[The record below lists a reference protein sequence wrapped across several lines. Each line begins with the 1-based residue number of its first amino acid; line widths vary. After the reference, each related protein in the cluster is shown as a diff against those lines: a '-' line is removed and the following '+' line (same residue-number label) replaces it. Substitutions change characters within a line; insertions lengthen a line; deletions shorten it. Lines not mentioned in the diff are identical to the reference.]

1 MGAMLALSA
10 IFAVVITSVTLTQE
24 RAIVEA
30 QTNVTVTLSVATEDT
45 ANDGDSGATPTIVEG
60 LGSDDLATLT
70 VTLTGGAPGA
80 GNSVTVALAVSSSST
95 AVAADYTLSEPF
107 SVTISDAATSGTV
120 TFEAADPDATDE
132 SLETVIVELGAITK
146 SSGNTANYSAGTAN
160 SVTVNISDQVDNS
173 DAVAAN
179 GIVITIPDGDDQ
191 DTNPDIATR
200 GLVGQELTADVSA
213 ITDADYTVEN
223 SLPEIAK
230 AGKGTIT
237 YQWIRIQGT
246 GRDASPLV
254 DGDTAD
260 VMLATTK
267 TYTPVE
273 ADVGY
278 VLTVE
283 ATWSDEWGNGNATP
297 QSLTS
302 TTFDT
307 SSLTDSQRTAYN
319 VNKPFIIKGATPLKP
334 GVVLTGN
341 NTGLLFSD
349 DDGDTDTPDALM
361 NTDGTVV
368 DTDLSNNS
376 LTVTRDPITDLANVT
391 FTWQRNGTAIMSLL
405 CGDTTSDTTAEICA
419 FPSNSPDDNDRNY
432 TLTDDDVS
440 ETITLVATY
449 SQTPATGSAVPVVH
463 STSDSA
469 GTIIST
475 NPATGKPE
483 ITGTT
488 QVGSVLTA
496 NKGSIADADGGG
508 LPGTTSYTY
517 NWYYGDDT
525 AMTKS
530 LHTGSTY
537 ALGAN
542 DAGKTLKVKASFV
555 DALGDPDSR
564 VSDPSNTVAGSP
576 GMISKIEPG
585 IRDVVIS
592 GGEDVVLSVE
602 VYGLQGKVDQSLAD
616 GVTLNWTT
624 TGGSVPTNAAGNT
637 EVTYTASSS
646 PGTYTIT
653 AMVSDGDCQPDDES
667 MREAAC
673 SASFEV
679 RVRRSAPPQ
688 PEPAAPANPPGDIP
702 TILTDSEGNQYEV
715 FTPVEGGTFAGE
727 GYSIV
732 AGSGAVPNGEFIGVR
747 MSDDGSA
754 SNAGM
759 THQRYTLGG
768 NMYGVHAV
776 DSTGASV
783 SDYVLDEAAEV
794 CVPLPDA
801 FRARISDLALVTIN
815 SDGSLTILAANVR
828 LGDGGDA
835 SVCGNLSNLPASVAV
850 GSMGAPAA
858 IPTATP
864 IPTPVPPE
872 TGGSA
877 PTSNGMLWV
886 LVLGTAI
893 ILLGATVALTTRR
906 SRKSLSLS

>member
-24 RAIVEA
+24 RTLVEA
-30 QTNVTVTLSVATEDT
+30 QSGGTTVTVTIAADDGNEAT
-45 ANDGDSGATPTIVEG
+45 ANDDVITEGGSAATIVVSLNADLAANQNIPITVGATGDS
-60 LGSDDLATLT
+60 ATLT
-70 VTLTGGAPGA
+70 T
-80 GNSVTVALAVSSSST
+80 
-95 AVAADYTLSEPF
+95 
-107 SVTISDAATSGTV
+107 
-120 TFEAADPDATDE
+120 
-132 SLETVIVELGAITK
+132 
-146 SSGNTANYSAGTAN
+146 
-160 SVTVNISDQVDNS
+160 
-173 DAVAAN
+173 
-179 GIVITIPDGDDQ
+179 
-191 DTNPDIATR
+191 
-200 GLVGQELTADVSA
+200 
-213 ITDADYTVEN
+213 DYTVGGLTNGELTILADN
-223 SLPEIAK
+223 DDPAVNDSASF
-230 AGKGTIT
+230 TIT
-237 YQWIRIQGT
+237 P
-246 GRDASPLV
+246 A
-254 DGDTAD
+254 
-260 VMLATTK
+260 
-267 TYTPVE
+267 
-273 ADVGY
+273 
-278 VLTVE
+278 
-283 ATWSDEWGNGNATP
+283 
-297 QSLTS
+297 
-302 TTFDT
+302 
-307 SSLTDSQRTAYN
+307 
-319 VNKPFIIKGATPLKP
+319 
-334 GVVLTGN
+334 
-341 NTGLLFSD
+341 
-349 DDGDTDTPDALM
+349 
-361 NTDGTVV
+361 
-368 DTDLSNNS
+368 
-376 LTVTRDPITDLANVT
+376 
-391 FTWQRNGTAIMSLL
+391 
-405 CGDTTSDTTAEICA
+405 
-419 FPSNSPDDNDRNY
+419 
-432 TLTDDDVS
+432 DDDVS
-440 ETITLVATY
+440 ESQETLTVTIGTLPSGYSAGTPMSVTITINDDDADGDPNSNDQVAIRVATGRNSDGSYIYADLNNDNSINQSFVPKVGQMLVADTSGVTDVDNDANNDGDGDDDGEEPTFVYQWIRTNDGSTTADDTNVAIANATSSSYTLSDEDVGDQITVQVWSSDRYDNGNANASIAVTDGDVTVVAAGTNGQALVQPSQRGAVLYDEARPFIIVGALTSRGLAPTVVLTADTSGMFDSEGDLIDANGAKVDADDDTATTDDVLASELRLTWTRNGAAIVCDADGDGDTTNDDNTPEACAYTANISNITYTLTDADVSESITLVATY
-449 SQTPATGSAVPVVH
+449 MGTKADDTTETRTH

-475 NPATGKPE
+475 NAATGKPE

-496 NKGSIADADGGG
+496 NKGTIADAD
-508 LPGTTSYTY
+508 LLTNATYSYM
-517 NWYYGDDT
+517 WYHSNDMANSIG
-525 AMTKS
+525 S
-530 LHTGSTY
+530 GSTY
-537 ALGAN
+537 VIKAG
-542 DAGKTLKVKASFV
+542 DAGKTFKVVASFM
-555 DALGDPDSR
+555 DDLGDPDMR
-564 VSDPSNTVAGSP
+564 TSDPTNMVAGSP

-624 TGGSVPTNAAGNT
+624 TGGSVPDDAAGNT

-864 IPTPVPPE
+864 VPTPVPPE

-886 LVLGTAI
+886 LVLGTAT

-906 SRKSLSLS
+906 SRKSLS

>member
-30 QTNVTVTLSVATEDT
+30 QSAVTVDLSKPTANPGEDSGSVSVTVTLGALASAAVNIPLTVTAGTALESTATTNPQNNDYDVPDLSQATVSSGDTTGTMSIALVADDVDEPQESFTVSLGTLPSGYTAGTTTSVTIYI
-45 ANDGDSGATPTIVEG
+45 NDGDNSPASNASNMKIQSGSPLADASGATVGTQ
-60 LGSDDLATLT
+60 LT
-70 VTLTGGAPGA
+70 AV
-80 GNSVTVALAVSSSST
+80 VSSI
-95 AVAADYTLSEPF
+95 L
-107 SVTISDAATSGTV
+107 
-120 TFEAADPDATDE
+120 
-132 SLETVIVELGAITK
+132 
-146 SSGNTANYSAGTAN
+146 
-160 SVTVNISDQVDNS
+160 
-173 DAVAAN
+173 
-179 GIVITIPDGDDQ
+179 
-191 DTNPDIATR
+191 
-200 GLVGQELTADVSA
+200 
-213 ITDADYTVEN
+213 DADYPDDDTTNDVNES
-223 SLPEIAK
+223 SLSEIVK
-230 AGKGTIT
+230 TKGTLT
-237 YQWIRIQGT
+237 YQWIRIRGT
-246 GRDASPLV
+246 RDTDPLTQ
-254 DGDTAD
+254 GDTAD
-260 VMLATTK
+260 VIVGTSK
-267 TYTPVE
+267 TYTPDND
-273 ADVGY
+273 DVGF

-283 ATWSDEWGNGNATP
+283 GTWSDEWGNGDATP
-297 QSLTS
+297 EPLDTDNQTALTA
-302 TTFDT
+302 TT
-307 SSLTDSQRTAYN
+307 YN
-319 VNKPFIIKGATPLKP
+319 MNKPYIIKGTAADGDPLKP
-334 GVVLTGN
+334 GIVLTGN
-341 NTGLLFSD
+341 NTGLLL
-349 DDGDTDTPDALM
+349 GDHDNNGTSDALM
-361 NTDGTVV
+361 NTDGTTFV
-368 DTDLSNNS
+368 DTDLAQTGIQV
-376 LTVTRDPITDLANVT
+376 LQGLANVT

-405 CGDTTSDTTAEICA
+405 CGETTGDTTAEICA
-419 FPSNSPDDNDRNY
+419 FPSDSTGDNDRNY

-449 SQTPATGSAVPVVH
+449 SQTPATGSPVPVVH

-475 NPATGKPE
+475 NAATGKPE

-496 NKGSIADADGGG
+496 SRGTIDDADG
-508 LPGTTSYTY
+508 LSDTTYTDTHSYK
-517 NWYYGDDT
+517 WYRSDDM
-525 AMTKS
+525 AKS
-530 LHTGSTY
+530 IGSGSTY
-537 ALGAN
+537 VIKAG
-542 DAGKTLKVKASFV
+542 DAGKTFKVVASFM
-555 DALGDPDSR
+555 DDLGDPDMR
-564 VSDPSNTVAGSP
+564 TSDPTNMVAGSP

-602 VYGLQGKVDQSLAD
+602 VYGLQGKMDQALAD

-624 TGGSVPTNAAGNT
+624 TGGSVPTDAAGNT
-637 EVTYTASSS
+637 QVTYTASSS

-828 LGDGGDA
+828 LGDGGSA

-893 ILLGATVALTTRR
+893 ILLGATVVLTTRR
-906 SRKSLSLS
+906 SRKSLS